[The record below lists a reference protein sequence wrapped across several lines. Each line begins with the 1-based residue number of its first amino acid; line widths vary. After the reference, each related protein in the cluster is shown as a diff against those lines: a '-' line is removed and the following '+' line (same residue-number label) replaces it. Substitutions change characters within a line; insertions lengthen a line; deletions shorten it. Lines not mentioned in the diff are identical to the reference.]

1 RTGMKLEAFL
11 KRKACIGDA
20 QSARKKVAYV
30 TAGNVQQAKEIAL
43 ARPENRA
50 FIIDGIPRRAS

>member
-1 RTGMKLEAFL
+1 MKWEVYLR
-11 KRKACIGDA
+11 RKACVDDA

-50 FIIDGIPRRAS
+50 FIIDGTPRKSS

>member
-1 RTGMKLEAFL
+1 MKFEVYLR
-11 KRKACIGDA
+11 RKACIDDA

-50 FIIDGIPRRAS
+50 FIIDGTPRRAS

>member
-1 RTGMKLEAFL
+1 MKFEIYLR
-11 KRKACIGDA
+11 RKACIDDA

>member
-1 RTGMKLEAFL
+1 MNWEIYL
-11 KRKACIGDA
+11 KRKACIDDA

-43 ARPENRA
+43 ARPENWA
-50 FIIDGIPRRAS
+50 FIIDGTPRRAA